1 MGFREDTWYS
11 ERVGR
16 YMNIKVYGWGG
27 TPMLGIPCQDSMS
40 NNYADFG
47 MIDTISDYI
56 NDGRIQFFCVDT
68 VDKDSW
74 SDLDGDKGHRA
85 WMQEMYFQYICEEVI
100 PYIFNV
106 NGTGKAPIVM
116 GCSLGATHAAI
127 LFLRRPDLFSGMLAM
142 SGIYDAE
149 YFFDGWMDENLY
161 NNSPVHFMAN
171 MPNDHFYV
179 DMYNHRKG
187 ILCIGQGAWED
198 EGRRTTA
205 IMRDIFAGKG
215 IDIWCDFWGYDV
227 NHDWPWWKIQIRYF
241 LPHLLGE

>member
-1 MGFREDTWYS
+1 MDFREDTWYS

-27 TPMLGIPCQDSMS
+27 TPMLGIPCQDRMS

-149 YFFDGWMDENLY
+149 YSFDGWLDENLY

-171 MPNDHFYV
+171 MPNDHFYI
-179 DMYNHRKG
+179 DMYKHRKG

>member
-1 MGFREDTWYS
+1 MDFREDTWYS

-85 WMQEMYFQYICEEVI
+85 WMQEMYFQYI
-100 PYIFNV
+100 
-106 NGTGKAPIVM
+106 
-116 GCSLGATHAAI
+116 
-127 LFLRRPDLFSGMLAM
+127 LFSFASTEKKMQTSLR
-142 SGIYDAE
+142 I
-149 YFFDGWMDENLY
+149 L
-161 NNSPVHFMAN
+161 MA
-171 MPNDHFYV
+171 YAT
-179 DMYNHRKG
+179 K
-187 ILCIGQGAWED
+187 
-198 EGRRTTA
+198 
-205 IMRDIFAGKG
+205 
-215 IDIWCDFWGYDV
+215 
-227 NHDWPWWKIQIRYF
+227 
-241 LPHLLGE
+241 